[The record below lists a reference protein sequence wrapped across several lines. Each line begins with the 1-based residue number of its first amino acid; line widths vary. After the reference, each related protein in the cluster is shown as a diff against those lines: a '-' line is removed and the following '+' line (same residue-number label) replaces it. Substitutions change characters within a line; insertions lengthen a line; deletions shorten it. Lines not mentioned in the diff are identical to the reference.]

1 MLDKKRMYGI
11 SEKHEEEVSNYKLNI
26 NLSREARLRTTKRVD
41 SWNFMTT
48 GMLKLINIRL
58 RARRF
63 LTGSGKSTK
72 KTSIPTNGKSEL
84 RRINQVKTRYLH
96 HLLVLHSEK
105 FVFTF

>member
-11 SEKHEEEVSNYKLNI
+11 SEKHEEEVSSFKLKI
-26 NLSREARLRTTKRVD
+26 DLTREARLRKTKRAD
-41 SWNFMTT
+41 LWNFMTT
-48 GMLKLINIRL
+48 GMLKLINMRL
-58 RARRF
+58 RVKRF

-84 RRINQVKTRYLH
+84 RRINQVKMRFLH
-96 HLLVLHSEK
+96 HSLLLHSEK